1 MTDDM
6 THIKIGKKQLEKYM
20 KLIIPMAGRGT
31 RVRPHSHTTPKPLLP
46 VAGTMIVE
54 RIVETFSRTLD
65 RTIDEIVY
73 ILGPDFG
80 RDIRRRLSEMSERHQ
95 AKATFRVQEVALGT
109 AHAVYR
115 AEKELDGEVIIIFAD
130 TIFDSY
136 EKVSLE
142 DADSV
147 IWLKEVEN
155 PSRFG
160 VAVHKGDTITDFVE
174 KPSEPISNLA
184 IIGVYYFK
192 EASEL
197 KDEIQ
202 YLLDHNIKG
211 HGDEFQL
218 TDALDRLLKAG
229 KIFKKAT
236 VDEWLDC
243 GTLPAWLDT
252 TGKILEKEQ
261 HEFNADAYPD
271 SILQPPV
278 YIGEGVEITGSKIGP
293 YVSIESG
300 SKIKDSSVSN
310 TIIQHNAS
318 IRACDLKESTI
329 GNQIEIEGHKG
340 TVHLGD
346 HSVVKA
352 NR

>member
-1 MTDDM
+1 
-6 THIKIGKKQLEKYM
+6 M

-54 RIVETFSRTLD
+54 RIVETFARTLD

-80 RDIRRRLSEMSERHQ
+80 REIKETLSEMSKRHN
-95 AKATFRVQEVALGT
+95 AKATFRVQDVALGT
-109 AHAVYR
+109 AHAVLC
-115 AEKELDGEVIIIFAD
+115 AGEDLEGEVIIVFAD

-136 EKVSLE
+136 EKVTVD

-147 IWLKEVEN
+147 IWLKEVED

-160 VAVHKGDTITDFVE
+160 VAVHDGDTITDFVE

-192 EASEL
+192 KGEDL
-197 KDEIQ
+197 KKEIQ
-202 YLLDHNIKG
+202 YLMDHNVTG
-211 HGDEFQL
+211 HGDEYQL
-218 TDALDRLLKAG
+218 TDALDRLLKDG
-229 KIFKKAT
+229 KSFKKAT

-252 TGKILEKEQ
+252 TGEILEKEN
-261 HEFNADAYPD
+261 HSFDKYENTT
-271 SILQPPV
+271 IHPPV
-278 YIGEGVEITGSKIGP
+278 YIGEGVEISNSEIGP
-293 YVSIESG
+293 NVSIEAG
-300 SKIKDSSVSN
+300 TKIKDSKIEKS
-310 TIIQHNAS
+310 IIQKNAQLTG
-318 IRACDLKESTI
+318 CQLKHSTI
-329 GNQIEIEGHKG
+329 GNNAEAVNATGE
-340 TVHLGD
+340 VHIGD
-346 HSVVKA
+346 HSILKQ
-352 NR
+352 

>member
-1 MTDDM
+1 
-6 THIKIGKKQLEKYM
+6 M

-54 RIVETFSRTLD
+54 RIVETFARTLD

-80 RDIRRRLSEMSERHQ
+80 REIKETLTEMSIRHN
-95 AKATFRVQEVALGT
+95 AKATFRVQDVALGT
-109 AHAVYR
+109 AHAVSC
-115 AEKELDGEVIIIFAD
+115 ASEDLEGEVIIVFAD

-136 EKVSLE
+136 DKVTVD

-147 IWLKEVEN
+147 IWLKEVDD

-160 VAVHKGDTITDFVE
+160 VAVHDGDTITDFVE

-192 EASEL
+192 QGEEL
-197 KDEIQ
+197 MKEIQ
-202 YLLDHNIKG
+202 YLLDNHVTG
-211 HGDEFQL
+211 HGDEYQI
-218 TDALDRLLKAG
+218 TDALDRLLKDG
-229 KIFKKAT
+229 KKFKKAT

-252 TGKILEKEQ
+252 TGQILAKED
-261 HEFNADAYPD
+261 HSYGEYE
-271 SILQPPV
+271 STTIHPPV
-278 YIGEGVEITGSKIGP
+278 YIGEGVEITGSTIGP
-293 YVSIESG
+293 GVSIEAG
-300 SKIKDSSVSN
+300 TVIKDSTIQNS
-310 TIIQHNAS
+310 IIQKSAKLTGCSLQNSTVGNFAEAENA
-318 IRACDLKESTI
+318 
-329 GNQIEIEGHKG
+329 KG
-340 TVHLGD
+340 EVHIGD
-346 HSVVKA
+346 HSILKQ
-352 NR
+352 

>member
-1 MTDDM
+1 
-6 THIKIGKKQLEKYM
+6 M

-54 RIVETFSRTLD
+54 RIVETFARTLD

-80 RDIRRRLSEMSERHQ
+80 REIKETLTEMSKRHN
-95 AKATFRVQEVALGT
+95 AKATFRVQDIALGT
-109 AHAVYR
+109 AHAVIC
-115 AEKELDGEVIIIFAD
+115 AGEDLEGEVIIVFAD

-136 EKVSLE
+136 EKVTVD

-147 IWLKEVEN
+147 IWLKEVED

-160 VAVHKGDTITDFVE
+160 VAVHDGDTITDFVE

-192 EASEL
+192 KGEDL
-197 KDEIQ
+197 KKEIQ
-202 YLLDHNIKG
+202 YLLDHNVTG
-211 HGDEFQL
+211 HGDEYQL
-218 TDALDRLLKAG
+218 TDALDRLLKDG
-229 KIFKKAT
+229 KSFKKAT

-252 TGKILEKEQ
+252 TGEILEKEN
-261 HEFNADAYPD
+261 HSFDEGEYENTT
-271 SILQPPV
+271 IHPPV
-278 YIGEGVEITGSKIGP
+278 YIGDGVEISNSEIGP
-293 YVSIESG
+293 NVSIEAG
-300 SKIKDSSVSN
+300 SVIKDSKIENS
-310 TIIQHNAS
+310 IIQNNAQLTGCKLH
-318 IRACDLKESTI
+318 RSTI
-329 GNQIEIEGHKG
+329 GNFADALNAKGEIHI
-340 TVHLGD
+340 GD
-346 HSVVKA
+346 HSILKQ
-352 NR
+352 